1 MEGWMDRDDGRMK
14 GYMMDGQVEEYL
26 YGKVDEPMDG
36 QMKYLT
42 NGHMDR

>member
-1 MEGWMDRDDGRMK
+1 MMDEWMDTQMV
-14 GYMMDGQVEEYL
+14 GQVEEYL

-36 QMKYLT
+36 WMKYLT